1 MPVRG
6 PLRGGVQVTGDA
18 TIDASE
24 DPGNSAATGAD
35 RGAPPGE
42 FTHWL
47 EKIAYAADRL
57 ATRPRLLVA
66 VFLVGAGIAL
76 LYRPFSQMEVG
87 DTSIYDYIAQ
97 AIVRGQLPYR
107 DVVDIK
113 WPGSHY
119 LSALSI
125 LVGNLFG
132 VRDILAIRALHVV
145 AVGLLSVVIFLAAE
159 NYTRSAIAGVI
170 AFIAPLITSRFLLWM
185 VAGTQPKLFTILFG
199 MLALVLLSRD
209 RPFWAGLLS
218 MLACTCW
225 QPGLMFTGA
234 VFLLASRYLTSW
246 RDLRALRVAAGAAIP
261 LVVLFGYFYLRGGLN
276 DLWQWTIVYNYS
288 VFGPEANRGA
298 GGGFAHLQR
307 VANRIFGSDNEFVLI
322 SAVGWLVF
330 VIRSVWWKFKYKRL
344 VDPTRPFR
352 DAIIW
357 PPAVYFLFCLVNFQ
371 AGPDL
376 IPFFPFIGIFA
387 AYLFVGLGRFA
398 MTTRF
403 FSRLSGRMVISWIPQ
418 LAAATLLLLALG
430 RGALYRLDTWT
441 YRDQERRF
449 EVIKQVLGPDDKLFV
464 HGTTEILVLLN
475 RPNVNPYV
483 LLDWGADEFAASKRP
498 GGFQQILDEIDAQ
511 QPRIV
516 ALSRLKTLAN
526 GPRLME
532 WAQSH
537 YEKLDVPDY
546 DGIFVRRDG
555 RSAGGFKR

>member
-1 MPVRG
+1 MSS
-6 PLRGGVQVTGDA
+6 GGAGTDKAEA
-18 TIDASE
+18 TADSNTNDGSHAGSE
-24 DPGNSAATGAD
+24 
-35 RGAPPGE
+35 GE

-47 EKIAYAADRL
+47 ERLAYAADRL

-66 VFLVGAGIAL
+66 VFLVGIGVAL

-87 DTSIYDYIAQ
+87 DTSVYDYIAQ
-97 AIVRGQLPYR
+97 SIVRGQLPYR

-119 LSALSI
+119 LSAFSI
-125 LVGNLFG
+125 VIGKVFG
-132 VRDILAIRALHVV
+132 VRDILAIRGLHVV
-145 AVGLLSVVIFLAAE
+145 AVGLLSVVIFMAAE
-159 NYTRSAIAGVI
+159 NYTRSAIAGII
-170 AFIAPLITSRFLLWM
+170 AFAAPLATSRFLLWM
-185 VAGTQPKLFTILFG
+185 VTGTQPKLFTILFG

-209 RPFWAGLLS
+209 RPFWAGLSS
-218 MLACTCW
+218 MLACICW

-234 VFLLASRYLTSW
+234 VFLLASRYLTCW
-246 RDLRALRVAAGAAIP
+246 RDLRALRVAAGAVIP
-261 LVVLFGYFYLRGGLN
+261 LVVLFGYFYLKGGLV

-298 GGGFAHLQR
+298 GGGFAHLQK
-307 VANRIFGSDNEFVLI
+307 VANRIFGPDNEFVLI

-330 VIRSVWWKFKYKRL
+330 VVRSVWSKLKYRRL

-403 FSRLSGRMVISWIPQ
+403 FSQMRSRMVISWIPQ
-418 LAAATLLLLALG
+418 LAAATLFVLALG
-430 RGALYRLDTWT
+430 RGGLYRLDTWT
-441 YRDQERRF
+441 YRDQEQRF
-449 EVIKQVLGPDDKLFV
+449 EAIKQVLGPDDKLFV

-483 LLDWGADEFAASKRP
+483 LLDWGADEFAASKKA

-516 ALSRLKTLAN
+516 ALSRLKTLVY

-532 WAQSH
+532 WVESR
-537 YEKLDVPDY
+537 YEKLDVPGY
-546 DGIFVRRDG
+546 DGIFVRRDK
-555 RSAGGFKR
+555 AAFKTD